1 MIPFAGIAATGGK
14 LINKGE
20 KAYEIAAAGGKHS
33 GWLKNMFKRTTPE
46 PQKSIT
52 SMEANILE
60 HHNLINDPAKYIIF
74 N

>member
-46 PQKSIT
+46 
-52 SMEANILE
+52 L
-60 HHNLINDPAKYIIF
+60 
-74 N
+74 